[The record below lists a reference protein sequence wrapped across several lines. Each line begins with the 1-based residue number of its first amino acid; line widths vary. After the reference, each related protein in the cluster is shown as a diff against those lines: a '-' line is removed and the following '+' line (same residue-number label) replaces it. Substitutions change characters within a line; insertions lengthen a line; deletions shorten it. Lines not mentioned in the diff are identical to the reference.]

1 MNCKYCNSA
10 KQDGAFCLQCGAPM
24 SSSKPIKRESW
35 KSDPFFYNGFICYQL
50 RDHAKDTYEV
60 QFWLGMELQER
71 IEVTS
76 DILDFNVGYGEA
88 TMPFFWNLF
97 LLAKGE
103 KDVIKYQELNKKFP
117 ASFEIRR
124 IENPEKE
131 RVRGL
136 SMFELA
142 QESKG

>member
-1 MNCKYCNSA
+1 
-10 KQDGAFCLQCGAPM
+10 
-24 SSSKPIKRESW
+24 
-35 KSDPFFYNGFICYQL
+35 
-50 RDHAKDTYEV
+50 
-60 QFWLGMELQER
+60 
-71 IEVTS
+71 
-76 DILDFNVGYGEA
+76 
-88 TMPFFWNLF
+88 MPFFWNLF

-142 QESKG
+142 QESKR